1 VRNIKLLV
9 KFCLKH
15 KLLFALCTLTNL
27 LKAGV
32 SVSLAVLLG
41 SIIDIF
47 TSGDFSG
54 LNSYLLICALFIVL
68 VVIIYWLDM
77 LVSTTYTQKTIC
89 CIRDQLFNAI
99 IKKDIIDFQ
108 RMHSGQ
114 YLSILNND
122 INIIKQDFI
131 DASFCLIFQLLYFII
146 SVILLCTISPFIVV
160 LIIGLSILGFIITA
174 ALANNADRKKEQFSH
189 QLEHLSRITMEFF
202 TGFTVIK
209 NFNIIDKIESVFKK
223 NGHKLE
229 KSRKDCNMMI
239 GYVNSLAVV
248 MSIGVFLIVL
258 VVCVKMISSQSLS
271 VGAALVIMQLT
282 NAVSEPITQVL
293 SIFSQMKSVQKI
305 SKKINA
311 ILTTDARPEG
321 NILTKSIKKN
331 VQFKDVSFS
340 YGPED
345 LPSLKN
351 INLTFEKG
359 KKYVVIG
366 ESGSGKSTLAR
377 LLMRYYDNYSGKI
390 LIDNV
395 SINEVSSD
403 CFYSLFSMIEPNV
416 FIFNE
421 SLKENLCL
429 FNRFKPEKIHEVID
443 KTRLHNLVNMLPRG
457 LDTVVGEKGSTLSG
471 GECQRVALGRA
482 LLKDSQV
489 LILDEFNSNLDN
501 ETSVG
506 IEQSMLNLD
515 GITVITITHKIIPSI
530 LSQYDEI
537 IVMHKGRVAET
548 GDFASLI
555 AQKGYFYSMYHM
567 QQEDVVFPKSLVSS
581 PHLAPAL

>member
-1 VRNIKLLV
+1 MRNIKLLV

>member
-1 VRNIKLLV
+1 MRNIKLLV

-567 QQEDVVFPKSLVSS
+567 QQEDAVFPKSLVSS

>member
-567 QQEDVVFPKSLVSS
+567 QQEDAVFPKSLVSS